1 MICRVLRVS
10 GINGAVVSLVFWA
23 CCALPGVSHP
33 NALAQELTLEPLI
46 QEALERNPEIHAA
59 RARAATAHR
68 KVPQARSLPD
78 PMFMTG
84 YQNEGWKEYTY
95 GEMPDAQW
103 MFSASQMIPFPGKL
117 ALKGEMA
124 RQEAEGLDAS
134 AENAALQVV
143 ARIKELYYD
152 LFLAHRTLEILSRTR
167 ALFSRMEDAA
177 LARYSSGTGPQQE
190 VLMAQTERY
199 MLLEREE
206 MQRQRLSSLEAML
219 GAALGRSSHSPLG
232 KPQEPSATPLEKSP
246 EELVQMA
253 QERSWQLRT
262 RAKMVQAAEARVSMA
277 KKEYFPDLTL
287 TGSYFNRGGGELQDM
302 WSLTAT
308 INVPIF
314 FRTKQDEG
322 LEEANS
328 ALKEAHHELEATRLM
343 IASSIRD
350 NYAMAK
356 ASENLLS
363 LYREAIIPK
372 QYQDFE
378 LALSGYITGRIEAIT
393 VISRLRAFL
402 DTELLYWFQFA
413 QREKALARLE
423 ALVGGRWWE

>member
-1 MICRVLRVS
+1 MIRPFLRALGVN
-10 GINGAVVSLVFWA
+10 GILVFLVFWTCLGFPRGEPSTA
-23 CCALPGVSHP
+23 F
-33 NALAQELTLEPLI
+33 AQELTLEPLI
-46 QEALERNPEIHAA
+46 REALERSPEILAA
-59 RARAATAHR
+59 RARAQAAHH
-68 KVPQARSLPD
+68 KAPQARSLPD

-84 YQNEGWKEYTY
+84 YQNEGFKSYTY

-117 ALKGEMA
+117 FLKGEMA
-124 RQEAEGLDAS
+124 RQEAQGLDAS
-134 AENAALQVV
+134 AQNAALQVA
-143 ARIKELYYD
+143 ARVKELYYD
-152 LFLAHRTLEILSRTR
+152 LFLAYRNLEILGRTR
-167 ALFSRMEDAA
+167 ALFSRIEEAA

-199 MLLEREE
+199 MLVEREE
-206 MQRQRLSSLEAML
+206 MQKQRINSLEAMMN
-219 GAALGRSSHSPLG
+219 AALGRRSSVPLG
-232 KPQEPSATPLEKSP
+232 KPKEPSMTALEKTS

-253 QERSWQLRT
+253 QERSSQLK
-262 RAKMVQAAEARVSMA
+262 AKSRMVQAAETRIAMA

-287 TGSYFNRGGGELQDM
+287 AGNYFSRGGGQFLDM

-308 INVPIF
+308 VNVPVF

-322 LEEANS
+322 V
-328 ALKEAHHELEATRLM
+328 KEAESGLRAARHELEATRLM

-356 ASENLLS
+356 ASEKLLT
-363 LYREAIIPK
+363 LYKEALIPK

-378 LALSGYITGRIEAIT
+378 LALSGYITGKIEAIT
-393 VISRLRAFL
+393 VISRLKAFL
-402 DTELLYWFQFA
+402 DTELLYWSQFV

-423 ALVGGRWWE
+423 ALVGGSW